1 MFVFVILHSLV
12 NLKSLKKRRANKCD
26 TDDSDTE
33 DSSDV
38 GKNKSRKITKKDKIK
53 EQEQKLINFFNQMD
67 DDGKICSQG
76 ARTYRVSSHNYCSFY
91 TVFSTEKA
99 W

>member
-1 MFVFVILHSLV
+1 
-12 NLKSLKKRRANKCD
+12 LKSLKKRRTNKHD

-38 GKNKSRKITKKDKIK
+38 GKKKLRKITKKDRNK

-67 DDGKICSQG
+67 DDGKM
-76 ARTYRVSSHNYCSFY
+76 SS
-91 TVFSTEKA
+91 
-99 W
+99 